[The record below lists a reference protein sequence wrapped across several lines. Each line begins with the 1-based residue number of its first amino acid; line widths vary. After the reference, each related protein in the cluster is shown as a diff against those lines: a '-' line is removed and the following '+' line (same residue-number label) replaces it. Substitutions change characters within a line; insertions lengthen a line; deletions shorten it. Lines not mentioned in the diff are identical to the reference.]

1 MSVSGAY
8 KKDPDFLA
16 RVTTAAVLG
25 PLMIAAVWYL
35 EGAVF
40 AAVLALI
47 LLLGAWEWT
56 RIVGVKRVRFRSA
69 VVISNALIMLGIWQF
84 LGKNEQLIA
93 AEIGVLWWCF
103 ALLWLKRIS
112 FAQTNSA
119 RNSELK
125 VVVGSLLMVP
135 AWCAAILLHE
145 AANGPMWTLFL
156 FVLIWSADV
165 GAYFSGRRFGNKKL
179 APNISPG
186 KTREGVYGAL
196 AVSALVAFLF
206 ANYLDKS
213 ATETLFFV
221 GLCLIT
227 VVFSVV
233 GDLFESLMKRHANI
247 KDSGSILPGHGG
259 ILDRI
264 DSLLAALPVFVAGKI
279 VLGL

>member
-1 MSVSGAY
+1 MSASGSY
-8 KKDPDFLA
+8 KKDPDLFA
-16 RVTTAAVLG
+16 RVVTAVILG
-25 PLMIAAVWYL
+25 PLMIAIVWYL
-35 EGAVF
+35 RGTVF

-56 RIVGVKRVRFRSA
+56 RIVGVKRVRFRTA
-69 VVISNALIMLGIWQF
+69 VVLSNALIMLGIWRYF
-84 LGKNEQLIA
+84 GKNEQLVVA
-93 AEIGVLWWCF
+93 GIGVLWWCL
-103 ALLWLKRIS
+103 ALFWLKSIT
-112 FAQTNSA
+112 FAQRDSL

-125 VVVGSLLMVP
+125 VVVGSLLMIP
-135 AWCAAILLHE
+135 AWCAAMLLHE
-145 AANGPMWTLFL
+145 LPDGPVWTLFL

-196 AVSALVAFLF
+196 FVSALVATAF
-206 ANYLDKS
+206 AQYLHKP
-213 ATETLFFV
+213 APETLFFV

-247 KDSGSILPGHGG
+247 KDSGRILPGHGG

>member
-1 MSVSGAY
+1 MNLSGSY
-8 KKDPDFLA
+8 KKDPDLVA
-16 RVTTAAVLG
+16 RVMTALVLG
-25 PLMIAAVWYL
+25 PLMIAIVWYL
-35 EGAVF
+35 RGTVF
-40 AAVLALI
+40 ASVLAFI

-56 RIVGVKRVRFRSA
+56 RIVGVKRIRFRSA
-69 VVISNALIMLGIWQF
+69 VVCCNALIMLGIWRYF
-84 LGKNEQLIA
+84 GKSEQLVIA
-93 AEIGVLWWCF
+93 GIGVLWWCL
-103 ALLWLKRIS
+103 ALFWLKSIT
-112 FAQTNSA
+112 FAQRDSL

-125 VVVGSLLMVP
+125 VVVGTLLMIP
-135 AWCAAILLHE
+135 AWCAALLLHDVPD
-145 AANGPMWTLFL
+145 GPVWTLFL

-196 AVSALVAFLF
+196 FVSALVALAF
-206 ANYLDKS
+206 AQYTHKP
-213 ATETLFFV
+213 ATETVFFV
-221 GLCLIT
+221 ALCLIT

-247 KDSGSILPGHGG
+247 KDSGHILPGHGG

>member
-1 MSVSGAY
+1 MSMPSAY

-16 RVTTAAVLG
+16 RVMTALVLG

-35 EGAVF
+35 RDAIF
-40 AAVLALI
+40 AAVLGVI

-56 RIVGVKRVRFRSA
+56 RIVGVKRVRFRTA
-69 VVISNALIMLGIWQF
+69 VVVSNALIMLGIWQF
-84 LGKNEQLIA
+84 LGKHEQLIA
-93 AEIGVLWWCF
+93 AGVGVLWWCV
-103 ALLWLKRIS
+103 AVLWLKRIT
-112 FAQTNSA
+112 FAQHDSA
-119 RNSELK
+119 RNSEIK
-125 VVVGSLLMVP
+125 VVVGSLLMIP

-156 FVLIWSADV
+156 FILIWSADV

-206 ANYLDKS
+206 ANYLAKS
-213 ATETLFFV
+213 PNDTVYFV

-227 VVFSVV
+227 VVFSIV

-247 KDSGSILPGHGG
+247 KDSGTILPGHGG

-279 VLGL
+279 ILGL